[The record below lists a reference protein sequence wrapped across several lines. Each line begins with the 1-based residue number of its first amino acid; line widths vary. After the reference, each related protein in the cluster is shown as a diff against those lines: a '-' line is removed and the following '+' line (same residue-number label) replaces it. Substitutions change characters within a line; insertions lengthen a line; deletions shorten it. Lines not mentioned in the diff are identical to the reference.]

1 VRILAVPMLFV
12 GVKENDTLGS
22 KARLA
27 ETTYDRLD
35 KALHDI
41 DAGRYWVLAKRM
53 LSVNIDGQHSDVLT
67 DVYLERGEFAG
78 CIRYLIEVDNN
89 GHSSFHEY
97 AIGNGVI
104 VNTTFGSGDYFLISQ
119 YLNSNE

>member
-1 VRILAVPMLFV
+1 
-12 GVKENDTLGS
+12 
-22 KARLA
+22 
-27 ETTYDRLD
+27 
-35 KALHDI
+35 
-41 DAGRYWVLAKRM
+41 
-53 LSVNIDGQHSDVLT
+53 
-67 DVYLERGEFAG
+67 LERGEFGG